1 MLLKTITVITL
12 GLSFHACAWAA
23 TQESAIGLDNGTAIH
38 GMLAIPEHAASAP
51 VVLLVAPDAATDA
64 MRPLAQALADKG
76 IASVR
81 YNQQGASVDRQ
92 ALDAAAWIDLL
103 KRDSR
108 FIKIVVV
115 AHGDGVLPGLLA
127 ANRVGANGFVS
138 LAGNVPAPGASSP
151 YDTAAE
157 FGKLKMH
164 ARIIQGDADQQA
176 GMDDVRR
183 LQQARPGTPV
193 VIVQGMNHVL
203 TLGGGGA
210 PVAPELV
217 SALAGFINAGPR

>member
-1 MLLKTITVITL
+1 MFLKTITVITL

-23 TQESAIGLDNGTAIH
+23 TQESAIRLDNGTAIH
-38 GMLAIPEHAASAP
+38 GTLALPEHAARAP
-51 VVLLVAPDAATDA
+51 VVLLVAPDAANDTL
-64 MRPLAQALADKG
+64 RPLAQALADKG
-76 IASVR
+76 VASVR
-81 YNQQGASVDRQ
+81 YDQQGASIDQQ
-92 ALDAAAWIDLL
+92 ARDAAAWIELL
-103 KRDSR
+103 KQDNR
-108 FIKIVVV
+108 FVKVVVV
-115 AHGDGVLPGLLA
+115 AHGAGVLPGMLA

-138 LAGNVPAPGASSP
+138 LAGNVPSPGPSSP

-164 ARIIQGDADQQA
+164 ARIILGDADQQA

-193 VIVQGMNHVL
+193 VIVEGMNHVL
-203 TLGGGGA
+203 TLAGGDA

-217 SALAGFINAGPR
+217 AALAGFINAGPR